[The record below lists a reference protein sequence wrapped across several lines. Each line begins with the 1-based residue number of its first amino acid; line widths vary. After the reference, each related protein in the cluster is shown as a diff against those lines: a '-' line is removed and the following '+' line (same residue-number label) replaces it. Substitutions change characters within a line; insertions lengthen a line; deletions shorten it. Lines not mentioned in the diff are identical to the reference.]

1 MGVMSRRV
9 LPVCGNLCFFCPSL
23 RARSRQPVKRY
34 KKLLSDIFP
43 RNQEPVPNDR
53 KIGKLCEYAA
63 KNPLRIPKITS
74 NLEQRCF
81 KGLRNEKFGC
91 VKVILCVYTKLLS
104 TCKEQMALFASSLL
118 GIIQTLLEQ
127 TRLDEMLIIG
137 CDALAEFVNS
147 QMDSTHMFQLEGL
160 IPKLCQ
166 LAEEDG
172 DDDRA
177 LRLRSA
183 GLKVL
188 ASMVWFMGEQSH
200 ISLEFDSIIS
210 VTLENYMDTKMTPV
224 NGSKVDENGSPF
236 PDIIENSSD
245 FDPTM
250 DTSKNPSYWSKVIL
264 HNIAGLAKEAT
275 TIRRVL
281 EPVLKNFDAE
291 NHWSQENGIV
301 FSVLMYLQLLMEE
314 TGEKSHVLYAIL
326 VKHLEHKNVAKQPHI
341 QVNIVDVITQ
351 LAQNAKSL
359 PSVATIGTITDLMK
373 HLRRCL
379 QNSAELSSSGGDN
392 KYNTDLQL
400 GLEKCISQLSNKV
413 GELGPILDA
422 MAVVLEN
429 ISSNS
434 IVARSAISTV
444 HRTADIIS
452 SIPNISYHKK
462 AFPDALFHQ
471 LLLTMVHP
479 DHETRVGAHDI
490 FSAVLLPSL
499 LSSSSDQNKRTPEAV
514 RSDLSLSASK
524 KLRSQS
530 FAFQDKGKDQ
540 VEFIDERLKENGNQ
554 ASDMAVRNPIMRQ
567 SHRHSYS
574 FEHFLR
580 DGKMELNSLRLS
592 SHQTSGHMALARSFQ
607 LAFSLRSIS
616 LDQEGRLQ
624 PSRRRSLFTL
634 ASYMLIFSAR
644 AGNFPELIPVVKA
657 SLTDK
662 TIDPYLKLVEDAGL
676 LAVCVE
682 SDIKYGSKEDEDAAL
697 KSLLAIKLD
706 DLHLKETV
714 ISHFMTKFKKLS
726 EDELSSI
733 KKQLLEGFSPDDA
746 YSLGV
751 PLSRPCS
758 PLAQMEFQSFDEMPL
773 AAVTDEANG
782 SQSGRKASLSISKL
796 DVLSANE
803 LLDSALETAR
813 QVVSFSVSPAPIPYD
828 QMKSQCEAS
837 VMGKQQKMS
846 ILHHFKHQQEASATS
861 EEIENEILYLPSE
874 KAESNNV
881 QGHISGQIALCSQE
895 HMQHSFRL
903 LPSSP
908 YDKFL
913 KAAGSS
919 DSGVFN

>member
-53 KIGKLCEYAA
+53 KIGKLCEYAG

-188 ASMVWFMGEQSH
+188 ASMISSAADFDLFPVNLLVLLLAVTTAYQFITVWFMGEQSH

-314 TGEKSHVLYAIL
+314 TGEKSHVLLAIL

-413 GELGPILDA
+413 GEVGPILDA

-592 SHQTSGHMALARSFQ
+592 SHQVSLLLSTIWVQANSVENTPANFEAMARSYSIAVLFTRVKTSGHMALARSFQ

-726 EDELSSI
+726 EEWFFWLSEHY
-733 KKQLLEGFSPDDA
+733 QL
-746 YSLGV
+746 
-751 PLSRPCS
+751 
-758 PLAQMEFQSFDEMPL
+758 Q
-773 AAVTDEANG
+773 
-782 SQSGRKASLSISKL
+782 
-796 DVLSANE
+796 
-803 LLDSALETAR
+803 
-813 QVVSFSVSPAPIPYD
+813 
-828 QMKSQCEAS
+828 
-837 VMGKQQKMS
+837 
-846 ILHHFKHQQEASATS
+846 
-861 EEIENEILYLPSE
+861 
-874 KAESNNV
+874 
-881 QGHISGQIALCSQE
+881 
-895 HMQHSFRL
+895 
-903 LPSSP
+903 
-908 YDKFL
+908 
-913 KAAGSS
+913 
-919 DSGVFN
+919 